1 LYRRPHRALS
11 SLFAAEPLRFGVFD
25 AAFAKIGLAAALIPA
40 SDIAFR
46 IQNSYTEFGCNANGI
61 FAVHHFGPGVLTGE
75 PMRPISSQPTLV
87 DQVVEAIV
95 SEIADGTLASNA
107 RLIQDEL
114 ARAYGV
120 SRQPVQ
126 QALLLLRNH
135 GLVREAPGRGLIVS
149 PLDVEFVRNLY
160 QIRTM
165 LDGLAARMAA
175 QKGAERARKEGW
187 ERVARG
193 FSAAEGG
200 SLTEQIIADME
211 FHAFVG
217 ELSGNPLIG
226 ETTRA
231 HWPYLRRVM
240 GEVLRGDEGMRR
252 AVWNEHAAILDA
264 IIASDGDRAD
274 KLSQEHVSR
283 TADLTVA
290 RLKSRDEAS
299 REERRRFVRSR

>member
-1 LYRRPHRALS
+1 
-11 SLFAAEPLRFGVFD
+11 
-25 AAFAKIGLAAALIPA
+25 
-40 SDIAFR
+40 
-46 IQNSYTEFGCNANGI
+46 
-61 FAVHHFGPGVLTGE
+61 
-75 PMRPISSQPTLV
+75 MRPIAPQPTLV

-95 SEIADGTLASNA
+95 SEIADGTLASNT

-126 QALLLLRNH
+126 QALLLLRND
-135 GLVREAPGRGLIVS
+135 GLVREAPGRGLIVA

-175 QKGAERARKEGW
+175 ENGAERARKEGG

-193 FSAAEGG
+193 LSAVESGL
-200 SLTEQIIADME
+200 LTEQIVADIE

-226 ETTRA
+226 ETTRP

-240 GEVLRGDEGMRR
+240 GEVLRGDEGMSRT
-252 AVWNEHAAILDA
+252 VWDEHAAILDA
-264 IIASDGDRAD
+264 IIARNGNRAE
-274 KLSQEHVSR
+274 KLSREHVSSA
-283 TADLTVA
+283 ADLIVA
-290 RLKSRDEAS
+290 RLQSRDEAS
-299 REERRRFVRSR
+299 REQRRRRRLVRPR